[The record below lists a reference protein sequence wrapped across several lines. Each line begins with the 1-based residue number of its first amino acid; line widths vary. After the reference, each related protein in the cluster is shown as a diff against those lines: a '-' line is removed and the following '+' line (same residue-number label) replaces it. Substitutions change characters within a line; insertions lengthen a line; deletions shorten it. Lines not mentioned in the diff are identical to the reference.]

1 MLAIKSNYNVACF
14 LICFIASC
22 PTLGQV
28 GDNNNQ
34 YFSQT
39 HLSHPQS
46 KYVRYGRLQ
55 NLSSSNDA
63 KVGEELLKLYIDNHM
78 LFPPSQVIQ
87 AGLFLEQF
95 YYTLGLPK
103 VHANIRRI
111 VLKLMVQGIGIYGT
125 IPVFITSSASDYAHY
140 YGNGILVVNL
150 NTLNL
155 VDSEDELAFII
166 SHELAHHTLGDL
178 GHIQAGVNYSLN
190 LAAAG
195 LALLQDGDAKLPPQ
209 SFLDALRGNYS
220 DKFLDY
226 AAKAYVSRPA
236 VLAREFEAD
245 QIALKAI
252 IEAGYSPEAAISV
265 LSKIEKPDNTD
276 KNKEG
281 VSSKSLVSAR
291 KRKLQFEINSR
302 NYSSPENRKPLSWY
316 KKKDKD
322 YLETLNRIN
331 EHIFKLVGTTDS
343 FGNRLVPFNGEDV
356 NKKKS
361 ENAINA
367 LDFLRT
373 LDIPPETNKL
383 YLEILALLTLKDY
396 ERAFK
401 VFDNNRSVVESVF
414 VLRLINYAALYNLYG
429 AKVAW
434 ESLDRANYEAEKF
447 LVSGLL
453 SAGSI
458 ILQKQEGAWWR
469 QKCLSFAQFDHDYCY
484 LNSLDKIGISRSL
497 FQP

>member
-1 MLAIKSNYNVACF
+1 M
-14 LICFIASC
+14 
-22 PTLGQV
+22 
-28 GDNNNQ
+28 
-34 YFSQT
+34 
-39 HLSHPQS
+39 
-46 KYVRYGRLQ
+46 
-55 NLSSSNDA
+55 
-63 KVGEELLKLYIDNHM
+63 
-78 LFPPSQVIQ
+78 
-87 AGLFLEQF
+87 
-95 YYTLGLPK
+95 
-103 VHANIRRI
+103 
-111 VLKLMVQGIGIYGT
+111 
-125 IPVFITSSASDYAHY
+125 
-140 YGNGILVVNL
+140 
-150 NTLNL
+150 
-155 VDSEDELAFII
+155 
-166 SHELAHHTLGDL
+166 
-178 GHIQAGVNYSLN
+178 
-190 LAAAG
+190 
-195 LALLQDGDAKLPPQ
+195 
-209 SFLDALRGNYS
+209 
-220 DKFLDY
+220 
-226 AAKAYVSRPA
+226 
-236 VLAREFEAD
+236 
-245 QIALKAI
+245 
-252 IEAGYSPEAAISV
+252 
-265 LSKIEKPDNTD
+265 
-276 KNKEG
+276 
-281 VSSKSLVSAR
+281 VSAR